1 MAPDLLKSSAAL
13 QRVTLPP
20 VKGVQP
26 TQVGFQER
34 GPGPGSSRE
43 WEEQRR
49 KALPP
54 LPLGAGAGQGSG
66 GGGARAR
73 RPRGG
78 GLAVGPGEGELGAP
92 RPSSGP
98 GGSLLPA
105 LRALGGNRAL
115 GGGAVPAREARGGGL
130 LWRPQG
136 DPLAEPQSE
145 GGFRASPAPSAAAV
159 AGHEADDLFQLL
171 AQLLLPAR
179 GVQVQSASPSQ
190 TPPESLDNIQE
201 NSLGNR
207 YMFIIERKVE
217 VKISPPLPEIT
228 TVETELFLVAITQT
242 LTWIK
247 HKGPQGSNQRSHLDN
262 STALAVS
269 SHSPQT
275 RPRVQ
280 VSLSSSLAGSSFLPG
295 KQAERPPKLSH
306 KESLSS
312 PLLHSVA
319 TRQPHD
325 E

>member
-26 TQVGFQER
+26 TQ
-34 GPGPGSSRE
+34 
-43 WEEQRR
+43 
-49 KALPP
+49 
-54 LPLGAGAGQGSG
+54 GQGSG

-179 GVQVQSASPSQ
+179 GVQVQSARNPVLKPARLS
-190 TPPESLDNIQE
+190 SLPTCSAVTHQA
-201 NSLGNR
+201 
-207 YMFIIERKVE
+207 
-217 VKISPPLPEIT
+217 
-228 TVETELFLVAITQT
+228 ETELFLVAITQT
-242 LTWIK
+242 FTWIK